1 MNEKI
6 PTTERLQKQYYD
18 AKDIMAIVGTK
29 QNWCYKLIREL
40 RSSFEEEYHAPT
52 PQGRIP
58 IWYFEERMRIKKPK
72 QEE

>member
-1 MNEKI
+1 MVDKI
-6 PTTERLQKQYYD
+6 PTTERPQKQYYD
-18 AKDIMAIVGTK
+18 VHDIMAIVGTK
-29 QNWCYKLIREL
+29 QNWCYELIRKL
-40 RSSFEEEYHAPT
+40 RADFTKEYNAPT